1 MESDVKFAYKADSI
15 SIFTLAGDDKNPARF
30 GRKPH
35 LKHVPAQNAQHGRN
49 KMICPLL
56 KKKTFIFM

>member
-30 GRKPH
+30 GRKP
-35 LKHVPAQNAQHGRN
+35 A
-49 KMICPLL
+49 
-56 KKKTFIFM
+56 F

>member
-30 GRKPH
+30 GQKP
-35 LKHVPAQNAQHGRN
+35 A
-49 KMICPLL
+49 
-56 KKKTFIFM
+56 F